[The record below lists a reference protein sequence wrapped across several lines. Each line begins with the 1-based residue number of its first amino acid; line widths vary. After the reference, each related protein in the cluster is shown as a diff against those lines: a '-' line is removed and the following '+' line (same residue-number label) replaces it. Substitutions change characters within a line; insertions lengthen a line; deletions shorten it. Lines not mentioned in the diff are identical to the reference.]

1 MLKDGLEQAEKQG
14 TGKRRSG
21 LKDYEEKAIRKT
33 AFEMAE
39 RSRRWQQQ
47 TEFFQDDIREA
58 EQKRLQGDAAARAA
72 AEETLARQERQKRL
86 EEWIFENWDDL
97 PDE

>member
-1 MLKDGLEQAEKQG
+1 M
-14 TGKRRSG
+14 
-21 LKDYEEKAIRKT
+21 KDYEEEAIKKT
-33 AFEMAE
+33 TAEMAE
-39 RSRRWQQQ
+39 RSRRWQQL
-47 TEFFQDDIREA
+47 TDFRADILEA
-58 EQKRLQGDAAARAA
+58 EQKRLQEDAAARAA